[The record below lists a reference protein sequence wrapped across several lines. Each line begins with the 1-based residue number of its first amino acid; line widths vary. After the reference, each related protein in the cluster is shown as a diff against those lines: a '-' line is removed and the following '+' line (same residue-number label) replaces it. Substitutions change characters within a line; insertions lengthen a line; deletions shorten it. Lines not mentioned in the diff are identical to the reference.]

1 VQVEKERQI
10 EMLLLRLTRQT
21 QELEKTKDKDLKAR
35 IISEIEEALPL
46 MQASETYLQREL
58 KRTDLDLVER
68 FIFETSADNVALL
81 IKQLTALETKV
92 KAM

>member
-1 VQVEKERQI
+1 MQVEKERQI